1 MLKLQ
6 EEKEK
11 VKTISP
17 FSRREREMLNP
28 VPLFWEEKEKSRVH
42 NFREEKEKFSF
53 SDIKYPPKT
62 SLHNSFPPNLKPWKC
77 IFLSKNMKH
86 FSQEEKEK
94 QRTES
99 HKSRVERDF
108 CLHNLENREE
118 KENWFK
124 ESCKSRQER
133 DLLSK
138 NLENREEKEKW
149 KYNSPARER
158 KTWVISSRDFLEIE
172 TLVNDCWTLMERHGP
187 WDVINFLKSI
197 TNSFQHLKVPV
208 SISKY
213 KEVPPKYPVVPKRT

>member
-1 MLKLQ
+1 MLKLR

-118 KENWFK
+118 KE
-124 ESCKSRQER
+124 
-133 DLLSK
+133 
-138 NLENREEKEKW
+138 KW
-149 KYNSPARER
+149 KYHSNARKR
-158 KTWVISSRDFLEIE
+158 KIWVISFWYFLEIE
-172 TLVNDCWTLMERHGP
+172 TLVNDWQGC
-187 WDVINFLKSI
+187 
-197 TNSFQHLKVPV
+197 VPL
-208 SISKY
+208 SS
-213 KEVPPKYPVVPKRT
+213 

>member
-1 MLKLQ
+1 MLKLW

-99 HKSRVERDF
+99 HESRVERDF

-124 ESCKSRQER
+124 
-133 DLLSK
+133 DLG
-138 NLENREEKEKW
+138 NREKKEIFCLKILKIEKRNENTQ
-149 KYNSPARER
+149 KYQDLHSILVRESFMQKIKLETNQLWLDR
-158 KTWVISSRDFLEIE
+158 FDKGNDQQNEFAGQVFLFP
-172 TLVNDCWTLMERHGP
+172 LSGAG
-187 WDVINFLKSI
+187 
-197 TNSFQHLKVPV
+197 
-208 SISKY
+208 
-213 KEVPPKYPVVPKRT
+213 VVLLF